1 MPETG
6 IKGFTE
12 NQMLVLHAFWN
23 VKDKQHNK
31 RHLDLAS
38 FINCD
43 FEDIQIIGGVD
54 TNRS

>member
-38 FINCD
+38 FINYD